1 MILRNPTNLIR
12 KMKTRRKKRNKRVM
26 MLLPKKHLKLPQMI
40 KRKMIRRRR
49 EVSPKEIILKMTM
62 SKELMIKRMKMIILR
77 EKRPKQMHL
86 KLMVC
91 KMKWTNYLFFYKMI
105 FFSDQGKDKTS
116 ETISYDSDDENT
128 MCSCP
133 CCCCICSCIKSISK
147 IHIMAKRRRRESKL
161 PSNKRR
167 GARRMESWESI
178 DLTT

>member
-12 KMKTRRKKRNKRVM
+12 KMKTRRQKRNKRVM

-105 FFSDQGKDKTS
+105 FFFRSR
-116 ETISYDSDDENT
+116 
-128 MCSCP
+128 
-133 CCCCICSCIKSISK
+133 
-147 IHIMAKRRRRESKL
+147 KRQNFRNNILRF
-161 PSNKRR
+161 
-167 GARRMESWESI
+167 
-178 DLTT
+178 